1 LLLKLGRRGKLFVG
15 EKGGGGGGGGAVNDD
30 AWVGDRPAAYAG
42 SGSGEFWVATRFIRS
57 RLRRSSSSSC
67 GRCITV
73 LWKFES
79 ILIRYY
85 SEVCAPW
92 LTSSRDRVIV
102 ANYGSME
109 VNEVK

>member
-1 LLLKLGRRGKLFVG
+1 MLKLGRRGKLFVG
-15 EKGGGGGGGGAVNDD
+15 EKDGGGGGAVND

-79 ILIRYY
+79 ILLMMMKFAR
-85 SEVCAPW
+85 PGP
-92 LTSSRDRVIV
+92 RVHET
-102 ANYGSME
+102 G
-109 VNEVK
+109 